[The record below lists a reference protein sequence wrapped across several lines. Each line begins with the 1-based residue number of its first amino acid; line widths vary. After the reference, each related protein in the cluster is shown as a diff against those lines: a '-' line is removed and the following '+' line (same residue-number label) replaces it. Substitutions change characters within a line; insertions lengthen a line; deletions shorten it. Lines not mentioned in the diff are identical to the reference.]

1 MTSTAGSQRQAL
13 ISGLKGFFFD
23 EQVPYGTALVRM
35 FLPAVALIPMT
46 RRFFRVREIF
56 SSDGAPQQ
64 LAELFGH
71 GTPLP
76 ELSPVLASALYG
88 LMLFAMVCGIFGF
101 RTRMSFLI
109 ATPLY
114 IYFNML
120 DAVGTMTKYSVIASH
135 VLLILA
141 VSNCGA
147 VWSIDAIL
155 RKWREGDAATAIP
168 PRFPVWPARLLQLL
182 FCFIYFGAAI
192 TKIQTP
198 EFFSGEQMRYW
209 MFSNWNY
216 PNPLGETLATW
227 TSVLLIS
234 GYITVVWEITFPF
247 LAWRPIGRYF
257 ALGIGAIF
265 HFLTIFQL
273 GLLIFPFI
281 CTACY
286 LAFLM
291 EKDIVAIRQF
301 LRARKFPTSVIGVP
315 RFAVARLIQARPA
328 AIPLPALWLSLAMIV
343 LVLSAEADYRLDDYG
358 IRRNHGPLPLKK
370 MDATVART
378 LINSQRPLR
387 EKDKFFSFDIGSMMM
402 AGQLANRKTEFS
414 YGDVVIA
421 QCNINPPHEDLWVE
435 CVIEDDQNRIIDVA
449 GQFVTRDQ
457 LYSSF
462 PYQTGNKLV
471 PGNYWVVLK
480 SSGQEISRRQ
490 FTLSGDPESLPAMG
504 QMLSN

>member
-1 MTSTAGSQRQAL
+1 MASSAGSRSQTL
-13 ISGLKGFFFD
+13 ISGLRDFFYD
-23 EQVPYGTALVRM
+23 EQVPYGMALVRM

-56 SSDGAPQQ
+56 SADGAPQQ

-88 LMLFAMVCGIFGF
+88 LMLFAMVCGILGF
-101 RTRMSFLI
+101 RTRMSFMV

-114 IYFNML
+114 VYFNML

-135 VLLILA
+135 VLLILSL
-141 VSNCGA
+141 SNCGA
-147 VWSIDAIL
+147 VWSVDAVL
-155 RKWREGDAATAIP
+155 RRWREGAAATAIP

-182 FCFIYFGAAI
+182 FCFVYFGAAI

-216 PNPLGETLATW
+216 PNPLGETMATW
-227 TSVLLIS
+227 TSILLIS

-247 LAWRPIGRYF
+247 LAWRPVGRYF

-265 HFLTIFQL
+265 HFLTIFEL

-281 CTACY
+281 CTSCY

-291 EKDIVAIRQF
+291 EKDIVHLRRFLKSVRFPMGAIGR
-301 LRARKFPTSVIGVP
+301 P
-315 RFAVARLIQARPA
+315 RIALARLIHARPA
-328 AIPLPALWLSLAMIV
+328 ALPLPAFWALLA
-343 LVLSAEADYRLDDYG
+343 LVVVVISAEADYRIDVYG
-358 IRRNHGPLPLKK
+358 LRRNGGPLPLQK
-370 MDATVART
+370 MDPTVART

-387 EKDKFFSFDIGSMMM
+387 EKDKFFSFDIGSMIM
-402 AGQLANRKTEFS
+402 AGQLANRRQEFE

-435 CVIEDDQNRIIDVA
+435 CVIEDEEQRIIDVA

-457 LYSSF
+457 LYANF

-471 PGNYWVVLK
+471 PGKYWVVLK
-480 SSGQEISRRQ
+480 SSGQEIARRP
-490 FTLSGDPESLPAMG
+490 FTLTGDPESLPPMSP
-504 QMLSN
+504 MLTN

>member
-1 MTSTAGSQRQAL
+1 MTSSARSQHSAL

-35 FLPAVALIPMT
+35 FLPTVALIPMT

-64 LAELFGH
+64 LSELFGN
-71 GTPLP
+71 GTLLP
-76 ELSPVLASALYG
+76 ELSPVFASALYG

-120 DAVGTMTKYSVIASH
+120 DAVGTMTKYTVIASH
-135 VLLILA
+135 VLLILT

-147 VWSIDAIL
+147 VWSIDAVL
-155 RKWREGDAATAIP
+155 RKWREGAAATAIP
-168 PRFPVWPARLLQLL
+168 PRYPVWPARLLQLL
-182 FCFIYFGAAI
+182 CCFFYFGAAI

-257 ALGIGAIF
+257 TLGIGAMF

-301 LRARKFPTSVIGVP
+301 LKAWNFPTRVLGVP
-315 RFAVARLIQARPA
+315 RIAIARLIQARPA

-343 LVLSAEADYRLDDYG
+343 LVLSAEADYRLDVYG

-370 MDATVART
+370 MDMTVART

-435 CVIEDDQNRIIDVA
+435 CVIEDDQNRVIDVS

-480 SSGQEISRRQ
+480 SSGQEIARRQ
-490 FTLSGDPESLPAMG
+490 FTLSGDPESLPAMD